1 MSVNSIDLV
10 ILRHGE
16 AGNASSDKERRL
28 TEYGQQQISS
38 QYQWLTEQGFIPD
51 IILHSPYQRT
61 VETAYLSK
69 AFYPDILLQE
79 DVLITPDGDPPMMA
93 SLIPV
98 LGKKKIL
105 IASHMPMVSYL
116 TAQFLPNIDIF
127 SYPVAGLCWLKIN
140 TEDSSAELVHKHWS
154 II

>member
-1 MSVNSIDLV
+1 MLVNSVELV

-16 AGNASSDKERRL
+16 AGNAASDKERKL

-38 QYQWLTEQGFIPD
+38 QYQWLTEQGFVPEL
-51 IILHSPYQRT
+51 ILHSPYQRT
-61 VETAYLSK
+61 VETAFLSK
-69 AFYPDILLQE
+69 PFFPDAVFQE
-79 DVLITPDGDPPMMA
+79 EPLITPDGDPPMIA
-93 SLIPV
+93 SLILA
-98 LGKKKIL
+98 LGKEKTL

-116 TAQFLPNIDIF
+116 TAQFLPEVDIF

-140 TEDSSAELVHKHWS
+140 SENLSANLVHKHWS